1 MSKEIIEN
9 STSNSRGRNDMK
21 TLNDEGMKLGVTR
34 GGVALEQS
42 TPIRGSSSS
51 TSSISFLSTFKEE
64 VGNAAQKHKAK
75 RVESVNDDVEAFG
88 DHRESSDCSMHSK
101 AEALEHMKKRD
112 TGHQS
117 VSLENIT
124 GDSTVL
130 RIGDSA
136 KVHKYRFNN
145 NKREKPEKVR
155 VVDDET
161 GDKHEV
167 YDCSYIEL
175 YKYWVS
181 GFL

>member
-1 MSKEIIEN
+1 MITKGFCISI
-9 STSNSRGRNDMK
+9 D
-21 TLNDEGMKLGVTR
+21 TLGLFALCFCAAFLASSLYISDLLE
-34 GGVALEQS
+34 VALEQS
-42 TPIRGSSSS
+42 APIRGSSSS

-112 TGHQS
+112 TGHQT

-136 KVHKYRFNN
+136 KVVIKQDM
-145 NKREKPEKVR
+145 K
-155 VVDDET
+155 
-161 GDKHEV
+161 G
-167 YDCSYIEL
+167 
-175 YKYWVS
+175 
-181 GFL
+181 G